1 MHAILKVPICN
12 SVDII
17 MIELIFIHIFKCDV
31 KHYKHK
37 DIDST
42 IYIEMKN
49 NVNLDCKFESTLQN
63 MLFIITM
70 IKLLFRLSTFSQKK
84 NGKNFY
90 IKLIFLVLIIFV
102 FVRSMTH
109 CCEDEYKNIMVFIM
123 CILKVSYSNSNL

>member
-1 MHAILKVPICN
+1 MMRITFPNI
-12 SVDII
+12 
-17 MIELIFIHIFKCDV
+17 DV

-49 NVNLDCKFESTLQN
+49 NVNLDCKFESRLQN

-84 NGKNFY
+84 TEKTF
-90 IKLIFLVLIIFV
+90 
-102 FVRSMTH
+102 T
-109 CCEDEYKNIMVFIM
+109 
-123 CILKVSYSNSNL
+123 